1 MAASSASS
9 GTPADRHARRARD
22 AFEREVLLAEL
33 KRHNHRMTETAKA
46 LGLERSHLYKKCQ
59 ALGIDLQA
67 VKKETPT
74 SPLEMAPREPM
85 SVEQLR
91 SLTGQEAGSSDWI
104 RVDQQVIDAFAEVT
118 GDRQWIHIDPER
130 AKSESRYGQTIAHGF
145 LTLSL
150 LSRLSREAVEVTGE
164 FGMRV
169 NYGLNRVRFPA
180 PVPEGSRIRARFT
193 VQSVEDV
200 EGGYQIVWLVKVDVE
215 GSEKPALVAEWLVRL
230 YR

>member
-1 MAASSASS
+1 M
-9 GTPADRHARRARD
+9 
-22 AFEREVLLAEL
+22 
-33 KRHNHRMTETAKA
+33 N
-46 LGLERSHLYKKCQ
+46 
-59 ALGIDLQA
+59 
-67 VKKETPT
+67 
-74 SPLEMAPREPM
+74 
-85 SVEQLR
+85 VEQLR
-91 SLTGQEAGSSDWI
+91 SRIGQEAGSSDWI
-104 RVDQQVIDAFAEVT
+104 RIDQGMIDAFAEVT

-130 AKSESRYGQTIAHGF
+130 AKTESRYGRSIAHGF

-150 LSRLSREAVEVTGE
+150 LSRLSREAVEVTGD

-200 EGGYQIVWLVKVDVE
+200 EGGYQIVWFVTVNVE